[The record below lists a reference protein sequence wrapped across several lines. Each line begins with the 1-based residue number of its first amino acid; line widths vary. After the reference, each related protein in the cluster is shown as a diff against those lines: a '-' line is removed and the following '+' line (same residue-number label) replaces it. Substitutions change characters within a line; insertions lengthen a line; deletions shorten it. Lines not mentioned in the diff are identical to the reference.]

1 MSQLKSK
8 FTVAYLLVLAV
19 GLAGCEQPPQ
29 PYVPKSLVAPEVVYC
44 NDNTGHKAGSKPFV
58 LGGTCCCTPSDQL
71 MALLHEDGQCQ
82 GTDTEALRALYVQAG
97 ISLRSENHQWCG
109 GLCASGPHVV
119 LGGKCMCPPT
129 PGTLYYEKV
138 ITGQGVA
145 RNASASQAAEK
156 QPN

>member
-44 NDNTGHKAGSKPFV
+44 NDNTGHEAGSKPFV

-82 GTDTEALRALYVQAG
+82 GMDTEALRALYVQAG

-109 GLCASGPHVV
+109 GLCASGPRGAGREDIRLHAEDRDQR
-119 LGGKCMCPPT
+119 PQ
-129 PGTLYYEKV
+129 E
-138 ITGQGVA
+138 
-145 RNASASQAAEK
+145 RQAMDGRDTAIRRH
-156 QPN
+156 